1 MASPERKAGR
11 RILLVILG
19 ALLILLV
26 TGTVSAGESIT
37 TLSDRTLTITGDWE
51 LNQNNRIPF
60 TIKDFTG
67 FRFMNLSYHVVIPTQ
82 EGPAACGL
90 VFRLT
95 TDEYLAASKNGTNL
109 VYVYLGPSKV
119 YNDGFLTF
127 DPRSNPESPWQK
139 GKYWIIVSFMPKNCV
154 NDARIKLDLVRDT
167 EGITLPST
175 PLPPATTPVAAP
187 QGTTSAPAI
196 TVKEQAALPGTTQ
209 VAVGSGTPVTSP
221 TKPPLP
227 GYIPCLAVMAA
238 ILVFGGRLAGR

>member
-1 MASPERKAGR
+1 MASTGRMIDR
-11 RILLVILG
+11 RILPVILG
-19 ALLILLV
+19 ALIILLI
-26 TGTVSAGESIT
+26 TGPVSAGESIT

-51 LNQNNRIPF
+51 INQNNRIPF

-67 FRFMNLSYHVVIPTQ
+67 YRYMNLSYHVVTPTQ

-95 TDEYLAASKNGTNL
+95 TDEYLAAAKNGTNL
-109 VYVYLGPSKV
+109 VFTFIGPSRV
-119 YNDGFLTF
+119 YNDGFITF
-127 DPRSNPESPWQK
+127 DPRSNPEPSWQK

-175 PLPPATTPVAAP
+175 PLPLATTPVAASLTP
-187 QGTTSAPAI
+187 TSAPV
-196 TVKEQAALPGTTQ
+196 TMKEPASPPATMQTDQGPGIP
-209 VAVGSGTPVTSP
+209 AVSP

-238 ILVFGGRLAGR
+238 ILILGGGLKRR